1 MSKIAITDPIFGKV
15 HHWDTGA
22 EWLGPG
28 HELIWPETYTEEAM
42 IPLVSEVEAF
52 ITCFDPV
59 RAELMD
65 AAPKLKVIAKPGAGY
80 NNIDVEAATERGVMV
95 CNVEGVRGP
104 AVAEHAA
111 FMMLYLARNT
121 WLKDEP
127 AWETTPMIEL
137 RGKTLGIV
145 GLGDIGRHLAR
156 IANGFGMNILVNT
169 RTPDPSR
176 VPGVKMAFYSFRELL
191 PLVDFLVLCMPLT
204 DETRGIVCTETIEMM
219 KSSAILVNIA
229 RGPVARTDDI
239 LKAMQ
244 SGRLAGAGLDVTD
257 PEPLPADHPLRSIPN
272 VLISPHHA
280 SRTLET
286 DGAALGRTAE
296 NVLNALAGNRPV
308 NLVNPKVLERN
319 GK

>member
-15 HHWDTGA
+15 HHWDTGSD
-22 EWLGPG
+22 WLGPG
-28 HELIWPETYTEEAM
+28 HELVWPETYTPEAM
-42 IPLVSEVEAF
+42 MPLFSDVEAF
-52 ITCFDPV
+52 ITCFDLV
-59 RAELMD
+59 TAEMMD
-65 AAPKLKVIAKPGAGY
+65 AAPGLKVIAKPGVGY
-80 NNIDVEAATERGVMV
+80 NNIDVKAATERGVMV

-104 AVAEHAA
+104 AVAEHAI

-121 WLKDEP
+121 WLKDDP

-156 IANGFGMNILVNT
+156 VADGFGMKILVNT

-176 VPGVKMAFYSFRELL
+176 VPGVKLEFHSFRELQ

-219 KSSAILVNIA
+219 KQSAIFVNVA
-229 RGPVARTDDI
+229 RGPAVKTDDI
-239 LKAMQ
+239 LAAMQ
-244 SGRLAGAGLDVTD
+244 AGRLAGAGLDVTD
-257 PEPLPADHPLRSIPN
+257 PEPLPGDHPLRAIRN

-280 SRTLET
+280 SRTLKT
-286 DGAALGRTAE
+286 DAAALARTGE
-296 NVLNALAGNRPV
+296 NVLNALAGKRPV
-308 NLVNPKVLERN
+308 NLVNPEILAR
-319 GK
+319 